1 MGKSLWKPREDK
13 NSAKVNTG
21 SRTEESFLNKY
32 SEHHMYLEIQHD
44 LERNRASWKLSTWA
58 FTNMRIFKLK
68 QWYFNKFFVIFL
80 FLCIRWMYFSFFS
93 YQGERLETSLFTDNK
108 TLYFLFTFK
117 WKYIP
122 VLFSLYNFKGS
133 FLPLWVFH
141 FFFSILEIS
150 DFYAMDRFTTRTK
163 ANLQI
168 NTSFI
173 QLLFP
178 EV

>member
-1 MGKSLWKPREDK
+1 
-13 NSAKVNTG
+13 
-21 SRTEESFLNKY
+21 
-32 SEHHMYLEIQHD
+32 
-44 LERNRASWKLSTWA
+44 
-58 FTNMRIFKLK
+58 
-68 QWYFNKFFVIFL
+68 
-80 FLCIRWMYFSFFS
+80 MYFSFFS